1 MDLRIQNLSYSS
13 LLQLHACPR
22 KFQLQ
27 KLNAEVDLD
36 EDMSSSVTFSFGH
49 TVGVGVATLLETN
62 SLDTAIFKA
71 FLEWKPE
78 LFADNPRQAKSFWLA
93 VLALQKFHDLRET
106 GFLEEWELMYFEGK
120 PAIELSFI
128 ILLPNGFKYRG
139 FVDAVLRNKE
149 TGEIMVL
156 ECKTTSASTVYSAQY
171 KNSAQAVGYSV
182 VLDHL
187 CPDLSSY
194 QVLYLPYK
202 TKAREFEPML
212 FNKSYL
218 SRALWLRELLL
229 DCDTIMMYE
238 EAGIYPMHG
247 ESCLDFFRECE
258 YFNLCTLPTERLT
271 SPLNAEEEAALL
283 KEHTTFQFQ
292 VPISALIEAQLAKDI

>member
-1 MDLRIQNLSYSS
+1 MDLRLQNLSYSS

-22 KFQLQ
+22 KFQLK

-49 TVGVGVATLLETN
+49 AVGVGVATLLETN
-62 SLDTAIFKA
+62 SLDTAIYKA

-229 DCDTIMMYE
+229 DCDTILMYE

-247 ESCLDFFRECE
+247 ESCLNFFRECE

-271 SPLNAEEEAALL
+271 SALNAEEEAVLL